1 MSSNKRIDKKRY
13 IIRSIYRL
21 IISLKLDGKVMLE
34 SDNMSQN
41 SIESSAPTK
50 MIQYRYVIECKEKTV
65 ELEVDDR
72 DVIKNADDEL
82 DCPLDVVLRKNNY
95 SFNDLMTWDARE
107 ICFVKVMEEDV
118 SVINRISMNVN
129 I

>member
-1 MSSNKRIDKKRY
+1 
-13 IIRSIYRL
+13 
-21 IISLKLDGKVMLE
+21 
-34 SDNMSQN
+34 MSQN
-41 SIESSAPTK
+41 GMSPSAPAKSIE
-50 MIQYRYVIECKEKTV
+50 YRYIIECKEKTV

-72 DVIKNADDEL
+72 DVIQNADDEI

-107 ICFVKVMEEDV
+107 IRFVKIKEEKL
-118 SVINRISMNVN
+118 SVINRIPMNIN